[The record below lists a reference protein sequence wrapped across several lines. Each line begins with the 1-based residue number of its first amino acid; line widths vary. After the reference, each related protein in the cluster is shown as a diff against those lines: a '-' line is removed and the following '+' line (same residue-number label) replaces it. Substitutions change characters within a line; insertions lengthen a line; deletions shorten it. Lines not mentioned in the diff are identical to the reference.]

1 VVSSEPESMA
11 SDEAPKV
18 SAQHLE
24 TSTQQDEKSLIDQL
38 KETSMET
45 GSPHGFDS
53 DRESRYGDS
62 RDSEMASNN
71 SGRLKVAAST
81 ALAGISYDFR
91 PSKITKT
98 HIGSMENYAHY
109 FLKGYS

>member
-1 VVSSEPESMA
+1 MA

-38 KETSMET
+38 KETSTET
-45 GSPHGFDS
+45 GSPRGFDS

-62 RDSEMASNN
+62 RDSEMASDN
-71 SGRLKVAAST
+71 SGRLKVAASA
-81 ALAGISYDFR
+81 ALAGISYDFG

-109 FLKGYS
+109 FPKGYS